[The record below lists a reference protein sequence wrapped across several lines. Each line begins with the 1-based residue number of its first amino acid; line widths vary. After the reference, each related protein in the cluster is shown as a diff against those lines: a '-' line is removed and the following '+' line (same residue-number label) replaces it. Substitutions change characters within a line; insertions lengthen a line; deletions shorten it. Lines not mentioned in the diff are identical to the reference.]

1 MVNISTLDEIFTV
14 LTIDYIRDI
23 AASMVP
29 ESNPGDFNQ
38 AMMELGARICTPQ
51 SPDCVKCPISDDCKA
66 FNQLKY
72 VKELSKN
79 GFFDEKKKKRKMADT
94 EHGKKNR
101 FMFHVANNLCFI
113 HRLFRL
119 S

>member
-1 MVNISTLDEIFTV
+1 
-14 LTIDYIRDI
+14 
-23 AASMVP
+23 MVP

-51 SPDCVKCPISDDCKA
+51 NPVCVKCPISDDCKA

-79 GFFDEKKKKRKMADT
+79 GFFDEKKKKRKMADI

-101 FMFHVANNLCFI
+101 FMSRIIKNLHSI